1 MKKRKLKP
9 FVVPMLY
16 TIAIALFVGSMYFL
30 EQMINTKTFSSN
42 EEENTNYVSEEI
54 IENNDYVP
62 VVEEIETFIR
72 PYQGENITIAKNFYD
87 YKAEAAEQEKS
98 IIEYENTYMQNAG
111 VDYSNGDTFD
121 VVSSINGT
129 VTDITENEL
138 SGTTITITN
147 ANNIKVVYSSVKE
160 VSVEKDQT
168 VTVGQVIAKS
178 GTSNINS
185 NLENHL
191 HFELYIND
199 EVANPENYYEKNI
212 NEMLQG

>member
-30 EQMINTKTFSSN
+30 EQMMNDKTFSSN

-54 IENNDYVP
+54 IENNDYIP
-62 VVEEIETFIR
+62 VVEEIETFIK
-72 PYQGENITIAKNFYD
+72 PYQGDNIEIVKNFYD
-87 YKAEAAEQEKS
+87 YKAEAKDQEKS

-111 VDYSNGDTFD
+111 VDYSNGNKFD
-121 VVSSINGT
+121 VVASINGT

-138 SGTTITITN
+138 SGTTVTITN
-147 ANNIKVVYSSVKE
+147 ANNIKVVYSSLSE
-160 VSVEKDQT
+160 VSVTKDQN

-185 NLENHL
+185 DLDNHL
-191 HFELYIND
+191 HFELYINN